1 MKRDEVLRLAI
12 EADLVEPRD
21 ISNDVCGLPESYVD
35 SLVAFAELIAA
46 HEREACA
53 KVCEA
58 QQNMAVM
65 RHPARIE
72 VEQST
77 QNMMALK
84 CAGLIRA
91 RGQ

>member
-1 MKRDEVLRLAI
+1 MTRNQVIRLAALANLTGLEQSGI
-12 EADLVEPRD
+12 LENFEHFAALV
-21 ISNDVCGLPESYVD
+21 
-35 SLVAFAELIAA
+35 AA
-46 HEREACA
+46 HEREECA

-77 QNMMALK
+77 QNKMALK
-84 CAGLIRA
+84 CAALIRA
-91 RGQ
+91 RGQE

>member
-1 MKRDEVLRLAI
+1 MTNDEILYIAQNHWLYDLSNPREELAGW
-12 EADLVEPRD
+12 LVE
-21 ISNDVCGLPESYVD
+21 
-35 SLVAFAELIAA
+35 FAQVVAA
-46 HEREACA
+46 HEREECA

-65 RHPARIE
+65 RNPARIE

-84 CAGLIRA
+84 CAALIRA
-91 RGQ
+91 RGQE